1 MSSWREFRLHLG
13 MPQLAPGRLA
23 EEPLVKQLGAFQWQ
37 AVAGLAGQPENAVLT
52 ESGERLHFS
61 MISLEL
67 GLPAN
72 RGWEEFD
79 EGGELHFHQQA
90 GVFGRKLVQGLFLF
104 DNEPI
109 PQAELQ
115 AAPDRDALAQG
126 RRPWAYLTH
135 GFVTQT
141 PGTWAKLE
149 TPKAFLE
156 KPLPE
161 LAAMPAGIAE
171 HLSVERTGTVEGFPD
186 WAQAIR
192 LLGADDAQPVPFL
205 YEVQPESDFNALGV
219 VYCARVPA
227 IMASGERRLL
237 RERLHIP
244 LSAPLCGCLATVH
257 RRLYYFANAAQEER
271 LQIRV
276 QARFCP
282 PPAATP
288 SRIRSMGRFLFRTD
302 LCRASDGVLMASA
315 LTEKVLRV
323 PGQSKPILTEAERLL
338 ARIQRSG

>member
-1 MSSWREFRLHLG
+1 MNSWREFRLHLG
-13 MPQLAPGRLA
+13 MPHLQPGRLA
-23 EEPLVKQLGAFQWQ
+23 EEPLLKQLGAFQWQ
-37 AVAGLAGQPENAVLT
+37 AAAALAGQPENAVVT

-67 GLPAN
+67 GLPAD

-79 EGGELHFHQQA
+79 EGCDLDFRQRA
-90 GVFGRKLVQGLFLF
+90 GVFGHKLVEGLFVF
-104 DNEPI
+104 DKEPI
-109 PQAELQ
+109 AEAELQ
-115 AAPDRDALAQG
+115 AVNNRDHLAHG

-135 GFVTQT
+135 GFVTHA

-156 KPLPE
+156 QPLPE

-171 HLSVERTGTVEGFPD
+171 HMSVERTGTIEGFPA
-186 WAQAIR
+186 WAQGVQ
-192 LLGADDAQPVPFL
+192 LPGADESQPLRFE
-205 YEVQPESDFNALGV
+205 YEVQPESDMNALGV
-219 VYCARVPA
+219 LYCARVPA

-237 RERLHIP
+237 RERLHAP
-244 LSAPLCGCLATVH
+244 LSAPLCACLVPLH
-257 RRLYYFANAAQEER
+257 RRLYYFANASREER

-282 PPAATP
+282 PDAAAP

-302 LCRASDGVLMASA
+302 LHRTSDGVLMASA
-315 LTEKVLRV
+315 LSEKALRV
-323 PGQSKPILTEAERLL
+323 PGQSKPILTESERLL
-338 ARIQRSG
+338 ARVQRRG

>member
-1 MSSWREFRLHLG
+1 MSAWREFRLHLG

-37 AVAGLAGQPENAVLT
+37 AVAGLAGQPENAVVA

-79 EGGELHFHQQA
+79 EGGDLHFQQQS

-104 DNEPI
+104 DKEPI

-115 AAPDRDALAQG
+115 SLLDRDALAQG

-135 GFVTQT
+135 GFVTQA

-171 HLSVERTGTVEGFPD
+171 HMSVERTGTVEGFPD
-186 WAQAIR
+186 WAQAVR
-192 LLGADDAQPVPFL
+192 LPGADDTLPFE
-205 YEVQPESDFNALGV
+205 YEVQPEGDLNALGV
-219 VYCARVPA
+219 VYCARFPA

-237 RERLHIP
+237 REGLSTP
-244 LSAPLCGCLATVH
+244 LSAPLVAFLSTVH
-257 RRLYYFANAAQEER
+257 RRLYYFANASQDER

-282 PPAATP
+282 PPAAAP
-288 SRIRSMGRFLFRTD
+288 SRIRNMGRFLFRTD
-302 LCRASDGVLMASA
+302 LHRASDGVLMASA
-315 LTEKVLRV
+315 LTEKALRV

-338 ARIQRSG
+338 VRIQRSG

>member
-13 MPQLAPGRLA
+13 MPHLVPGRLA
-23 EEPLVKQLGAFQWQ
+23 EEPLLKQLGAFQWQ
-37 AVAGLAGQPENAVLT
+37 AVADLAGQPENAVVT
-52 ESGERLHFS
+52 EAGERLHFS

-67 GLPAN
+67 GLPTD

-79 EGGELHFHQQA
+79 EGCELHFRHQA
-90 GVFGRKLVQGLFLF
+90 GVFGHKLVEGLFLF
-104 DNEPI
+104 DKEPI
-109 PQAELQ
+109 LEAELQ
-115 AAPDRDALAQG
+115 AAHDRDALAQG
-126 RRPWAYLTH
+126 HRPWAYLTH

-149 TPKAFLE
+149 TPKAFGE
-156 KPLPE
+156 RPLPE

-171 HLSVERTGTVEGFPD
+171 HMSVERTGTIEGFPA
-186 WAQAIR
+186 WAQAVR
-192 LLGADDAQPVPFL
+192 LPGVDDSRPAQFG
-205 YEVQPESDFNALGV
+205 YEVQPEVDLNALGV
-219 VYCARVPA
+219 IYCARFPA

-237 RERLHIP
+237 REGLPTP
-244 LSAPLCGCLATVH
+244 LSAPIVACLSTLH
-257 RRLYYFANAAQEER
+257 RRVYYFASASREER

-282 PPAATP
+282 PPAAAP

-315 LTEKVLRV
+315 LTEKALRV